1 MSNYKVISTEPIS
14 NIEVFN
20 EIDKKAKDTE
30 LTYREEKT
38 HEYIKK
44 FAKLKI
50 TNFKKAITEI
60 TELEISRIDNS
71 QIIKIVE
78 LMPSNGTELRA
89 IVSHSGVVLIDENV
103 TNILEVLNK
112 YR

>member
-1 MSNYKVISTEPIS
+1 MSNYKVISVEPIS

-20 EIDKKAKDTE
+20 EIDKKAKDSE

-44 FAKLKI
+44 FTNLKI
-50 TNFKKAITEI
+50 TNFKKAVAELK
-60 TELEISRIDNS
+60 ELEISRLEDE

-78 LMPSNGTELRA
+78 LMPKNGTELRA

-103 TNILEVLNK
+103 TKVLDVLKN
-112 YR
+112 YL